1 MLTLIREVNVTSQ
14 EESAV
19 GRLWSTWSVGKTI
32 NNQLCTDFF
41 FEVIRRHAT
50 YQHLNAFEVL
60 DVVVN
65 VKEPSSQHG

>member
-1 MLTLIREVNVTSQ
+1 MTSH

-19 GRLWSTWSVGKTI
+19 TKLWSTWRAGKMLD
-32 NNQLCTDFF
+32 NQLCTDFF
-41 FEVIRRHAT
+41 FEVIRRHVT

-65 VKEPSSQHG
+65 AKRPSTQRG